1 MKRRNDFTAVP
12 SHMLLYYWTAERYV
26 IAVDRYSRAVF
37 PLHAG
42 LYALIRLQDNEFNQ
56 SEDVI
61 GRVVC
66 GIRMCVFVARGV
78 HECAA
83 VWAE

>member
-1 MKRRNDFTAVP
+1 
-12 SHMLLYYWTAERYV
+12 MLLYYWTAERYV

-66 GIRMCVFVARGV
+66 GIRMCVFLARGV
-78 HECAA
+78 HKCAA
-83 VWAE
+83 V

>member
-1 MKRRNDFTAVP
+1 MSSLWVDTRTLSFHFTLD
-12 SHMLLYYWTAERYV
+12 SM
-26 IAVDRYSRAVF
+26 
-37 PLHAG
+37 
-42 LYALIRLQDNEFNQ
+42 IRLQDNEFNQ

-83 VWAE
+83 V